1 MAALLHFF
9 KFSRSAD
16 KRSGV
21 EPAEKRPRSGRPRIG
36 IALSSGG
43 ARGLAH
49 IGVIQVLEENG
60 IAVDAIVGT
69 SMGAYV
75 GGLWASGLSGA
86 ELEVL
91 ASKIPGKRDL
101 WKLVDPVFPPRQGF
115 IRGRSIQD
123 RLETTLKGK
132 EFSDLK
138 TPFLAVATELDSLK
152 RALLDDGKV
161 SSAILASLAVPGVVV
176 PVERDGVD
184 YIDGGVC
191 DPFPVRLAK
200 EHFDLDYVIGVNVL
214 PPVGALKV
222 RKSKKTPPGLVRRA
236 LRWLNQNFNYFARG
250 NLLDILRNAAMGSQ
264 MRLVDRSAIAA
275 DVYIPAISGTA
286 GWHDYHRYRD
296 YIKIGRAAAEAALP
310 EIRRLLSVP
319 KESAGDINLNT
330 EELTC
335 V

>member
-1 MAALLHFF
+1 MAALLHFLRF
-9 KFSRSAD
+9 
-16 KRSGV
+16 
-21 EPAEKRPRSGRPRIG
+21 PRSTRAKVGPEPSAERPRIG
-36 IALSSGG
+36 IAFSAGG

-49 IGVIQVLEENG
+49 IGVIQVLEENK
-60 IAVDAIVGT
+60 IPIDAIVGT

-91 ASKIPGKRDL
+91 ASEIPGKRDL
-101 WKLVDPVFPPRQGF
+101 WKLVDPVFPPRKGF
-115 IRGRSIQD
+115 IRGRSIHD
-123 RLETTLKGK
+123 RLEATLEGK

-200 EHFDLDYVIGVNVL
+200 EYFDLDYVIGVNVL

-222 RKSKKTPPGLVRRA
+222 RRYRKENPGLLRRA
-236 LRWLNQNFNYFARG
+236 LRWLNQHLNYFAKG

-264 MRLVDRSAIAA
+264 MRLVDRSTATA
-275 DVYIPAISGTA
+275 DVYIPAISQSA
-286 GWHDYHRYRD
+286 GWHDYHRYRE
-296 YIKIGRAAAEAALP
+296 YIKIGRQAAEAALP
-310 EIRRLLSVP
+310 EIRRLLSAP
-319 KESAGDINLNT
+319 AESVGKITPNM
-330 EELTC
+330 EKLTC
-335 V
+335 I

>member
-9 KFSRSAD
+9 RFSRCNEENSKPEPD
-16 KRSGV
+16 KD
-21 EPAEKRPRSGRPRIG
+21 RPRIG

-49 IGVIQVLEENG
+49 IGVIQVLEENH
-60 IAVDAIVGT
+60 IPIDAIVGT

-91 ASKIPGKRDL
+91 ASKIPAKRDL
-101 WKLVDPVFPPRQGF
+101 WKLVDPVFPPRKGF
-115 IRGRSIQD
+115 IRGRAIHG
-123 RLETTLKGK
+123 RLDTTLDGK

-152 RALLDDGKV
+152 RALLGDGEV

-176 PVERDGVD
+176 PVERNGIE

-191 DPFPVRLAK
+191 DPFPVRLAR

-222 RKSKKTPPGLVRRA
+222 RRNHRENPGWLRRG
-236 LRWLNQNFNYFARG
+236 LRWLNQHINYFARG

-264 MRLVDRSAIAA
+264 MRLVDRSAVAA
-275 DVYIPAISGTA
+275 DVYIPAISNTA

-296 YIKIGRAAAEAALP
+296 YIKIGREAAEAALP
-310 EIRRLLSVP
+310 EIRKLLSVP
-319 KESAGDINLNT
+319 VESAGDLNPNM